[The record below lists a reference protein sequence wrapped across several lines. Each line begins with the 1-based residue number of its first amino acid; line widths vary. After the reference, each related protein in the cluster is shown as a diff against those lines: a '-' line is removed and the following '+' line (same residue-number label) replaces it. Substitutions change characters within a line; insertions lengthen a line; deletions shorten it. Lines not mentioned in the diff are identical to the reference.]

1 MESKKGIS
9 FVWRFAQTNKLA
21 PSELPKCSKA
31 CTLHQLHSKL
41 DVLQNTCLPNHDY
54 HHVLPIF
61 GAIVNKYVKNCSFNC
76 IIYNGKPGWTCTF
89 FPNKHKNSINYLYE
103 VGWVSSTK
111 YAMQIIRNEED
122 KGIHLYDD
130 VGQFIPHHSTNAMV
144 SIDY

>member
-1 MESKKGIS
+1 MWKTVLLIALYIMESLGE
-9 FVWRFAQTNKLA
+9 LA
-21 PSELPKCSKA
+21 PFF
-31 CTLHQLHSKL
+31 QI
-41 DVLQNTCLPNHDY
+41 NT
-54 HHVLPIF
+54 
-61 GAIVNKYVKNCSFNC
+61 
-76 IIYNGKPGWTCTF
+76 
-89 FPNKHKNSINYLYE
+89 NSINYLYE